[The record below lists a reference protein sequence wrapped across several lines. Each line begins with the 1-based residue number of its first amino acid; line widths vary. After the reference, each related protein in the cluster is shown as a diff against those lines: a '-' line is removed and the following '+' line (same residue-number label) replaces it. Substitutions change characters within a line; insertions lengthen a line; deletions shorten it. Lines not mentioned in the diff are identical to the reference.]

1 MKFTKFFA
9 ALLLMFVSYAD
20 MWAQVKMNAYSQM
33 VLNTVKDPA
42 VANSRLKSLAV
53 KTDGTQKVLGAFIEV
68 DDPSVL
74 DELRTKGVMLEFTCG
89 DVTTA
94 SIPVSII
101 DDVLATKGLAS
112 IQFERT
118 VQKKN
123 DKARQYTN
131 VNNIHSGTGLD
142 SPYKGKGVIY
152 GTVDGGMDFNHAA
165 FKDAEGNSRILM
177 AYLPDEKTPM
187 PGGVSNYTIQT
198 TDDGKTYH
206 NDKLP
211 GYIYSTEY
219 IKNITTGDNDDTHG
233 THTAAT
239 GAGGTYGSSTFYGM
253 APEASLILTDLK
265 ILSNKNILNG
275 VALAFHEATQRQMPA
290 VVNLSLGSNKGSHDD
305 SDSFNKALNNLCGE
319 GKIIVTSA
327 GNEAGN
333 DMCLQKE
340 ENVTISSCI
349 AAKDNQDK
357 PIWNALNGGIEMWG
371 KDGKPYTL
379 KISLLNSTN
388 STVTTIYDSNSTPT
402 IKLNNA
408 THPGILSGTID
419 VNNADP
425 SNTPNGNR
433 NINIFIENL
442 KLSNEYKLAIELSGE
457 SYVNVW
463 GDEDDIYFV
472 APDGF
477 SGYTAGNDRA
487 TYSSIACY
495 DNAISVG
502 SMNSSNSFTWAGD
515 GKSYKRYE
523 STELGEMS
531 GFSSYG
537 TDPDGRVHPTVVA
550 PGNYVSSAFNSY
562 HSKCK
567 LTNDQSDNI
576 TQYDEKDGRIQPYGI
591 SSGTSMAA
599 PVVAGIIA
607 LWLEKHP
614 HLTPTD
620 VKNIIAMTAVTN
632 DKLQKKAG
640 QMGANGMIDAYAGI
654 KSITTDVID
663 VIANGNDVVVSPS
676 YDGFMVLA
684 PGTKDNALVEVFTTA
699 GTLVLSDRIPCNT
712 ARHFSLPASST
723 GIYLVS
729 VTVGGKRIT
738 KKLGYLPVG
747 IKK

>member
-9 ALLLMFVSYAD
+9 ALLLMFVNNAE
-20 MWAQVKMNAYSQM
+20 MWAQVKMDAYSQM
-33 VLNTVKDPA
+33 VLNTVKDKT
-42 VANSRLKSLAV
+42 VTSSRLKTMAV
-53 KTDGTQKVLGAFIEV
+53 KTDGTQNVLGAFIEV
-68 DDPSVL
+68 DEPSVL
-74 DELRTKGVMLEFTCG
+74 DELRAMGVMIEFTCG
-89 DVTTA
+89 DVTTV

-101 DDVLATKGLAS
+101 DDVLSTKGLTS
-112 IQFERT
+112 IQFERP

-131 VNNIHSGTGLD
+131 VSNVHTGTGLD

-152 GTVDGGMDFNHAA
+152 GTVDGGIDFNHAA

-187 PGGVSNYTIQT
+187 EGGVSNYTIQT

-206 NDKLP
+206 YVQLL

-219 IKNITTGDNDDTHG
+219 VKNITTGDDDTHG

-239 GAGGTYGSSTFYGM
+239 GAGGTYGSSTYYGM
-253 APEASLILTDLK
+253 APEASLILTDTKSLADR
-265 ILSNKNILNG
+265 NILNG
-275 VALAFHEATQRQMPA
+275 VALAFHEATQRKMPA
-290 VVNLSLGSNKGSHDD
+290 VVNLSLGSNKGTHDG
-305 SDSFNKALNNLCGE
+305 SDSFNKALNSLCGE
-319 GKIIVTSA
+319 GKIIVTCA

-340 ENVTISSCI
+340 ENVTISSAI
-349 AAKDNQDK
+349 ADKDSQNK
-357 PIWNALNGGIEMWG
+357 PIWNALDGGIEMWG

-388 STVTTIYDSNSTPT
+388 STVTTIYDSNSEPM
-402 IKLNNA
+402 IKLNNT
-408 THPGILSGTID
+408 THEGIQSGSIF
-419 VNNADP
+419 VSNVDP
-425 SNTPNGNR
+425 SNTSNGNR
-433 NINIFIENL
+433 NIKIVIDSL
-442 KLSNEYKLAIELSGE
+442 KMLNDYKLAIELSGE

-463 GDEDDIYFV
+463 GDQGDINFV

-487 TYSSIACY
+487 TYNSMVCY

-502 SMNSSNSFTWAGD
+502 AMNSCNSFTWAGD
-515 GKSYKRYE
+515 GKSYKKYE
-523 STELGEMS
+523 STELGEVS
-531 GFSSYG
+531 SFSSYG

-562 HSKCK
+562 FSKCK
-567 LTNDQSDNI
+567 LTNDHSDNI
-576 TQYDEKDGRIQPYGI
+576 TEYDEKDGRIQPYGI
-591 SSGTSMAA
+591 FSGTSMAA

-607 LWLEKHP
+607 LWLEKYP

-620 VKNIIAMTAVTN
+620 VKNIIAMTAVKN
-632 DKLQKKAG
+632 AKLQKAG
-640 QMGANGMIDAYAGI
+640 AQMGANGMIDAYAGI

-663 VIANGNDVVVSPS
+663 AIANGTDVVVSPS
-676 YDGFMVLA
+676 CDGFMILA
-684 PGTKDNALVEVFTTA
+684 PGTKGNALVEVFTAT
-699 GTLVLSDRIPCNT
+699 GTPVLSDRIPCNT
-712 ARHFSLPASST
+712 AHLISLPASST

-729 VTVGGKRIT
+729 VSVDGKRIT
-738 KKLGYLPVG
+738 KKLHF
-747 IKK
+747 